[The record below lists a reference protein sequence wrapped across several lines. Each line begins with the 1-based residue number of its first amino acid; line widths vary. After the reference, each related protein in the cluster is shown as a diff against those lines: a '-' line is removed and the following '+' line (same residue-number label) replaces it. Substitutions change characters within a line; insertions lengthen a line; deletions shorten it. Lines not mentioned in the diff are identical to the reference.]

1 MWVEELKTGKLRA
14 VERYTDPLTEKR
26 KKVSITIPD
35 RKRKTLKEAEKA
47 LEQKI
52 KDALEV
58 KSDRLR
64 LGELAELYLAD
75 CEKMLK
81 LSTMSKKSSIAR
93 KITMDIGRDVY
104 VDRITAKHI
113 TSSLTSAGAVKEI
126 KAMLKW
132 AYINDYIDDISFLI
146 KVRSP
151 ECVHRDGKKYLE
163 SNELKDLLSRIQRDD
178 YRDLT
183 EFLALTGMRIGEALA
198 ITIDD
203 IDTKERLI
211 SVNKTFYGKTMVLN
225 DSPKTE
231 SSRREIYIQD
241 DLLPLVKKLYRSTR
255 EKSMFTQCKYIFQN
269 NGKAINYNTYSK
281 VLRRHGI
288 YPHLLRHTH
297 TALLAEQGVPLD
309 VISRRLGHED
319 SDITREIYY
328 HVTEKQKEKDHEAVR
343 RVSIF

>member
-1 MWVEELKTGKLRA
+1 MWIEELKTGKLRA
-14 VERYTDPLTEKR
+14 VERYTDPLTEKQ

-52 KDALEV
+52 KNALEV
-58 KSDRLR
+58 KSDRLK
-64 LGELAELYLAD
+64 LEELAELYLAD
-75 CEKMLK
+75 CKKRLKPSTIHRKTIVIDK
-81 LSTMSKKSSIAR
+81 LSEE
-93 KITMDIGRDVY
+93 IGTDAY
-104 VDRITAKHI
+104 IDKLTAKCI
-113 TSSLTSAGAVKEI
+113 SNCSLSAGCVKEI
-126 KAMLKW
+126 KSMLKW
-132 AYINDYIDDISFLI
+132 AYINDYIDDINFLAKI
-146 KVRSP
+146 KTP
-151 ECVHRDGKKYLE
+151 ERTHREGKKYME
-163 SNELKDLLSRIQRDD
+163 PEELTSLLSRIQRDD

-183 EFLALTGMRIGEALA
+183 EFLALTGMRVGEALA

-203 IDTKERLI
+203 IDLSERLI

-241 DLLPLVKKLYRSTR
+241 DLLTLVKRLYRSTR

-288 YPHLLRHTH
+288 HPHMLRHTH

-309 VISRRLGHED
+309 VISRRLGHEN
-319 SDITREIYY
+319 SKITREIYY
-328 HVTEKQKEKDHEAVR
+328 HVTEKQREKDHEAVR